1 MGKQFLLW
9 LFFLLSFFPH
19 SLLSQSN
26 DNNDNIIT
34 FGADARSGAPYC
46 FADPNNPEIIKG
58 FDVDIIHAVAEVMG
72 KRAVFVQ
79 NSYEGLISGL
89 GRNNYDVV
97 IDGIVITPEHLAE
110 VDFSTPY
117 YVTSQTIV
125 VPDNNKTINSLEDCR
140 GKKVGTLTGSE
151 AFMFLEKFGGLTVLS
166 YEQEVSGY
174 QDLLNGRID
183 AFIIDAPVAIYYVP
197 TVKGLK
203 IVGGAIDRLMY
214 GIAVKKGNIVLRDE
228 LSAAIAIIKQ
238 NGKLRNILEKWKL
251 WNKEMA
257 ELTEDRSPS
266 NVEPTEYNSFVESMN
281 RSISFQ
287 ERIDRYISFLPM
299 FAKAAWTTIV
309 VSVFSMIMA
318 ISLGLILAIIRIY
331 TPFKFIAVAYIEIIR
346 GTPLLVQLLLIFYG
360 LPNIGIRLD
369 PFIAGVIGLG
379 LNYAAFEA
387 ENYRAG
393 LLSVPRSQYEAAK
406 ALGMTQWQALRHVI
420 LPQSVRLVIPPV
432 TNDFIS
438 LLKDSSLVS
447 MITIVDL
454 TQQYNLLATT
464 YYDYFGIGIQVALI
478 YFIIGIPFVILSRWA
493 ERKIGSNG
501 LRRKKYTLNL
511 IM

>member
-1 MGKQFLLW
+1 MVKKLILTIVLVLCAYPTFAQHIR
-9 LFFLLSFFPH
+9 PE
-19 SLLSQSN
+19 
-26 DNNDNIIT
+26 NIIR

-46 FADPNNPEIIKG
+46 FADPNDPSKIKG
-58 FDVDIIHAVAEVMG
+58 FDVDIIHALAKVMN
-72 KRAVFVQ
+72 KRALFVQ

-110 VDFSTPY
+110 VDFSSPY
-117 YVTSQTIV
+117 YVTHQTIV
-125 VPDNNKTINSLEDCR
+125 VPDNNTSIHSLEDCR

-151 AFMFLEKFGGLTVLS
+151 AFVFLEKFGGLTILS

-203 IVGGAIDRLMY
+203 IVGGEIDRLMY
-214 GIAVKKGNIVLRDE
+214 GVAVKKGSLVLRDE
-228 LSAAIAIIKQ
+228 LSAAIEKIKH
-238 NGKLRNILEKWKL
+238 NGELRRILEKWKL
-251 WNKEMA
+251 WNNNMA
-257 ELTEDRSPS
+257 ELTEDYAPS
-266 NVEPTEYNSFVESMN
+266 ENEPTEYNTFVETMN
-281 RSISFQ
+281 RSISWQ
-287 ERIDRYISFLPM
+287 ERFDRYLTFLPM
-299 FAKAAWTTIV
+299 FGRAAWTTIV
-309 VSVFSMIMA
+309 ISVFSMMLAMA
-318 ISLGLILAIIRIY
+318 MGLILAIIRIY
-331 TPFKFIAVAYIEIIR
+331 TPFKFLAVAYIEIVR

-360 LPNIGIRLD
+360 LPNIGIKLD
-369 PFIAGVIGLG
+369 PFMAGVIGLG

-393 LLSVPRSQYEAAK
+393 LLSVPRAQYEAAK
-406 ALGMTQWQALRHVI
+406 ALGMTRWQSLRYVI
-420 LPQSVRLVIPPV
+420 LPQSIRLVIPPI

-478 YFIIGIPFVILSRWA
+478 YFIIGIPFVIVSRWT
-493 ERKIGSNG
+493 EKRIRQDGR
-501 LRRKKYTLNL
+501 LRRKRPGLKL
-511 IM
+511 IR

>member
-1 MGKQFLLW
+1 
-9 LFFLLSFFPH
+9 
-19 SLLSQSN
+19 
-26 DNNDNIIT
+26 
-34 FGADARSGAPYC
+34 
-46 FADPNNPEIIKG
+46 
-58 FDVDIIHAVAEVMG
+58 
-72 KRAVFVQ
+72 
-79 NSYEGLISGL
+79 
-89 GRNNYDVV
+89 
-97 IDGIVITPEHLAE
+97 
-110 VDFSTPY
+110 
-117 YVTSQTIV
+117 
-125 VPDNNKTINSLEDCR
+125 
-140 GKKVGTLTGSE
+140 
-151 AFMFLEKFGGLTVLS
+151 MFLEKFGGLTVLS

-238 NGKLRNILEKWKL
+238 NGKLRKILEKWKL

-266 NVEPTEYNSFVESMN
+266 ETEPTEYNSFVESMN

-299 FAKAAWTTIV
+299 FAKAAWTTII
-309 VSVFSMIMA
+309 VSLFSMIMA
-318 ISLGLILAIIRIY
+318 MSLGLILAIIRIY

-369 PFIAGVIGLG
+369 PFVAGVIGLG

-406 ALGMTQWQALRHVI
+406 ALGMTQWQALRYVI

-478 YFIIGIPFVILSRWA
+478 YFIIGIPFVMLSRWA
-493 ERKIGSNG
+493 ERKIGRNG
-501 LRRKKYTLNL
+501 LRRKKYSFNL
-511 IM
+511 IR